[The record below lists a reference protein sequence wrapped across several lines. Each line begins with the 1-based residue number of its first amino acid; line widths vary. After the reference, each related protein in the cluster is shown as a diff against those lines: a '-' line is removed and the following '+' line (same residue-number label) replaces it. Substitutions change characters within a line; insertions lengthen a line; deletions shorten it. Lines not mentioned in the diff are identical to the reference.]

1 MVFTV
6 HEHTAEIGGLP
17 IFWRS
22 AQGGGTPTLYLHG
35 VPSSSDDW
43 VAPREHRAVRPWIRR
58 WWRRERAGDRWTV
71 PPPLQTG
78 FLERSGG
85 VAVDLPG
92 FGRSGKP
99 GDLGYTMG
107 EYGAFVE
114 RFLDHLAIERVK
126 LVVHDWGAVGLVWA
140 QANPQRVERLVI
152 TNAVPLLG
160 GYRWHRTA
168 RLWRTPGLGELA
180 MGASSRGVLRRATR
194 TANATGPL
202 PEAFIDSIVAH
213 FDEGTRRAILRLYR
227 SSPPAA
233 LERAGVDLERV
244 DAPALVV
251 WGAQDPYIPLRF
263 GREYARRL
271 PHAQLIE
278 LDGAGHWW
286 WFDRPQAI
294 ERVVEFLA
302 DGGGE

>member
-1 MVFTV
+1 VFTV
-6 HEHTAEIGGLP
+6 AEHTAEIDGLP

-22 AQGGGTPTLYLHG
+22 AQGTGTPTLYLHG

-43 VAPREHRAVRPWIRR
+43 VAPREHEATRPWVRR
-58 WWRRERAGDRWTV
+58 WWRRKRPTDRWTV
-71 PPPLQTG
+71 PPPFQTG

-99 GDLGYTMG
+99 GYLRYTID
-107 EYGAFVE
+107 EYSAFVE
-114 RFLDHLAIERVK
+114 RFLDHLEIERLK
-126 LVVHDWGAVGLVWA
+126 LVVHDWGAVGLVFA
-140 QANPQRVERLVI
+140 QAHPERVERLVI

-168 RLWRTPGLGELA
+168 RLWRTPGLGELV
-180 MGASSRGVLRRATR
+180 MGASTRRVLRRGTR
-194 TANATGPL
+194 TANASGPL
-202 PEAFIDSIVAH
+202 PEAYIDSVVEH

-233 LERAGVDLERV
+233 LERAGENLSKLEM
-244 DAPALVV
+244 PALVV
-251 WGAQDPYIPLRF
+251 WGARDPYIPLRF

-271 PHAQLIE
+271 PSAQLIE
-278 LDGAGHWW
+278 LDAAGHFWW
-286 WFDRPQAI
+286 LEQPQSIA
-294 ERVVEFLA
+294 RVVEFLQ
-302 DGGGE
+302 DGGE